1 MVRSNELSFARR
13 GALQKLAA
21 RRQGAR
27 PGVLTGLLVG
37 LDPDDDSRVV
47 VSFDGSDVSV
57 LAGPQKLVPGT
68 VVAVEVD
75 SSNAP
80 VRVTGPVTTRPEGLD
95 ADMPAP
101 APVVPMPD
109 LASFSPEDQAKVDQA
124 VADIGEAQQ
133 AIADANDRI
142 GALATTVG
150 FAWSGSFDAT
160 FPVGSPARV
169 VWTALGDGQVRFQM
183 VDIPVGATV
192 SWGISFPGGAFE
204 NYFTN
209 PVVVTVDQP
218 GTIGILASAN
228 DGEIDVEG
236 FLDVRPEMMD
246 SGPLQT
252 AIADAAHA
260 AMLASRIAPRSTRD
274 PIPADGDDRP
284 IGAVW
289 TKINSE
295 GEELAY
301 WAWDGTMWVPQSLST
316 TVVPYLDAAHIRTG
330 VLDTDRL
337 NATEIWAQIA
347 TIGKIITAELIATG
361 AVTANALNVVHV
373 DPATGYGWR
382 ADPEG
387 LTFLDQDGNPFI
399 VMRADMANAFSVV
412 QDGVIVASISPDGEI
427 VGQSVSANENLLYRG
442 VELED
447 RLVEPAR
454 GIIKQTRNGNAV
466 TVGTSSSRLL
476 AATFRTPATDRMV
489 TVTVK
494 GTPATGSPRLYYQLR
509 QSTGDSVGPNNSL
522 ITDWFTAAYDTT
534 STESFEW
541 SVSKPVSEWGW
552 PYDATITVG
561 LFVRSLDT
569 GKSTLFAISSYDQAM
584 VVRDDGPAVATET
597 HTPWAPASG
606 GGDGSG
612 SEVQPGKR
620 DYTAKWNANAH
631 RTFPATGLRHV
642 RADKSLVQGF
652 IAGVHSTGHWYF
664 PSTTGTLTG
673 ATDLTGTLTIRN
685 EYTGSSSGMTIGL
698 WAHNYASPQSS
709 FGTASKI
716 ADVHV
721 ARGQTKTITL
731 PASILNGIKAGT
743 IKGFGLSH
751 GSTTSINWYGYY
763 SPTATLTIN
772 YKK

>member
-27 PGVLTGLLVG
+27 PSVLTGLLVG
-37 LDPDDDSRVV
+37 LDPADDSRVV
-47 VSFDGSDVSV
+47 VSFDGSEVSV

-95 ADMPAP
+95 DGIPAP
-101 APVVPMPD
+101 DPVTPMPD
-109 LASFSPEDQAKVDQA
+109 LASFSPEDQARVDQA

-133 AIADANDRI
+133 AIKDANDRI

-169 VWTALGDGQVRFQM
+169 VWTALGDGKVRFQM
-183 VDIPVGATV
+183 VDIPLGVNFGWVFTLPDQ
-192 SWGISFPGGAFE
+192 STIYES
-204 NYFTN
+204 TN

-218 GTIGILASAN
+218 GLIILYGWADDETINI
-228 DGEIDVEG
+228 EG
-236 FLDVRPEMMD
+236 TLDVRPEMMD
-246 SGPLQT
+246 SGPLQA

-274 PIPADGDDRP
+274 PVLADGDDRP

-289 TKINSE
+289 TKVNSE

-301 WAWDGTMWVPQSLST
+301 WAWDGTTWVPQSLST
-316 TVVPYLDAAHIRTG
+316 TVIPYLDAAHIRTG

-337 NATEIWAQIA
+337 NATEIWASIA
-347 TIGKIITAELIATG
+347 TIGRIITAELIATG

-454 GIIKQTRNGNAV
+454 GIIKQTRNGNQV

-494 GTPATGSPRLYYQLR
+494 GTPAEGAPRLLYQLR

-522 ITDWFTAAYDTT
+522 QTLWYGPAYPTGTT
-534 STESFEW
+534 NSFEW
-541 SVSKPVSEWGW
+541 SFTRSVAEWGW
-552 PYDATITVG
+552 PYDETITLG

-569 GKSTLFAISSYDQAM
+569 GKTTLFAISSYDQAM

-597 HTPWAPASG
+597 HTPWAPAEG

-642 RADKSLVQGF
+642 RADKSLVQGY

-664 PSTTGTLTG
+664 PSATGTLTG

-698 WAHNYASPQSS
+698 WAHNYASPQTS

-716 ADVHV
+716 ADIHV
-721 ARGQTKTITL
+721 ARGQTKTISL
-731 PASILNGIKAGT
+731 PASVLAGLKAGT

-751 GSTTSINWYGYY
+751 GGTTSITWYGYY

>member
-21 RRQGAR
+21 SRQGAR
-27 PGVLTGLLVG
+27 PSVLTGLLVG

-95 ADMPAP
+95 EDVPAP

-109 LASFSPEDQAKVDQA
+109 LAPAEFSPEDQARVDQA
-124 VADIGEAQQ
+124 VADIGQAQ
-133 AIADANDRI
+133 ADLAHALPIVDLLEDLGAGN
-142 GALATTVG
+142 GEVALAEGLAQYISLPLDQITIVDNRG
-150 FAWSGSFDAT
+150 A
-160 FPVGSPARV
+160 
-169 VWTALGDGQVRFQM
+169 DGQVIANLYDAII
-183 VDIPVGATV
+183 VDGLL
-192 SWGISFPGGAFE
+192 
-204 NYFTN
+204 
-209 PVVVTVDQP
+209 
-218 GTIGILASAN
+218 LAQEVITGS
-228 DGEIDVEG
+228 
-236 FLDVRPEMMD
+236 
-246 SGPLQT
+246 
-252 AIADAAHA
+252 
-260 AMLASRIAPRSTRD
+260 ML
-274 PIPADGDDRP
+274 
-284 IGAVW
+284 
-289 TKINSE
+289 
-295 GEELAY
+295 
-301 WAWDGTMWVPQSLST
+301 
-316 TVVPYLDAAHIRTG
+316 
-330 VLDTDRL
+330 
-337 NATEIWAQIA
+337 
-347 TIGKIITAELIATG
+347 ATG

-373 DPATGYGWR
+373 DPATGYGFR
-382 ADPEG
+382 LDPEG
-387 LTFLDQDGNPFI
+387 MTILDQDGNAAI
-399 VMRADMANAFSVV
+399 VLRSDMTNYFSVV
-412 QDGVIVASISPDGEI
+412 KDGVAQASISPDGEI

-442 VELED
+442 LELED

-454 GIIKQTRNGNAV
+454 GIIKQTRNGNSV

-494 GTPATGSPRLYYQLR
+494 GTPAEGAPRLLYQLR

-522 ITDWFTAAYDTT
+522 QTLWYGPAYPTGTT
-534 STESFEW
+534 NSFEW
-541 SVSKPVSEWGW
+541 SFTRSVAEWGW

-584 VVRDDGPAVATET
+584 IVRDDGPAVVTET

-620 DYTAKWNANAH
+620 DYTAKWNASSH
-631 RTFPATGLRHV
+631 RTFPTTGLRHV
-642 RADKSLVQGF
+642 RADKSLVQGY

-664 PSTTGTLTG
+664 PSATSTLTG

-698 WAHNYASPQSS
+698 WAHNYATPQTS

-716 ADVHV
+716 ADIHV

-731 PASILNGIKAGT
+731 PASVLNGLKAGT

-751 GSTTSINWYGYY
+751 GGTTNIGWYGYY
-763 SPTATLTIN
+763 SPSATLTIN